1 MLKLTK
7 FNGLSATGRP
17 IQTSWESLTQ
27 QKLNIT
33 PTKLN
38 APATGFYE
46 LGGDGKRKNQN
57 VLKKNCLVVDIDH
70 PTMTIDEI
78 AGNIKDLQA
87 ILLTSWSHDPET
99 NSSKYRLIINTDRSV
114 IPEEYKNLFRG
125 FVQKYPFLLGQID
138 TSVNDHSRMFFDWS
152 ISPDRKHLAKK
163 VIVKGDPIRVDE
175 ILKHHKNN
183 QLSQSEKQDIGVTV
197 DYAELL
203 SQGVEQGDKE
213 FGGRHIAL
221 TKLIGHLLAKGFPHD
236 ELINL
241 CLTWNLKNKP
251 PLPKEEVIRAVE
263 DLIKLNKSKETVD
276 ENSSGL
282 FNLLTIKNLQKMP
295 PMKWLVK
302 KLLPEKGLACVFGPS
317 GSSKSF
323 LCLDL
328 ALSIASQPKWFDL
341 KVNNVPVLYIALEGV
356 SGIGRRLDAW
366 IKYKKIIPKYFFTII
381 ENFNLSQKKDVQ
393 KLQDSIKKINFQKGL
408 IIIDTFSQASPGMD
422 ENSVQDMTLLLSHL
436 KQIQEHSDSLVLIV
450 AHSGK
455 DASRGLRGSSCI
467 RAAMDTVLEVSS
479 ISETNKQWTVEK
491 SKDSQDG
498 GVYKYQ
504 LKEMILGLDEDN
516 QQITS
521 CVVKS
526 GEHLSFI
533 KAKPSG
539 KNQLM
544 AYKQIESQLEVSPIK
559 GLCSTDQEQPLLELE
574 DAINHVAK
582 GFISTEK
589 SKRRNQAKNVL
600 QNLIAN
606 GFVKLGAEN
615 GKEYI
620 WI

>member
-1 MLKLTK
+1 MLNLTK
-7 FNGLSATGRP
+7 FNGLSAIGKP
-17 IQTSWESLTQ
+17 IQISWDALTQ
-27 QKLNIT
+27 QKLNIISK
-33 PTKLN
+33 KLN

-46 LGGDGKRKNQN
+46 LGGDGNRKNQN
-57 VLKKNCLVVDIDH
+57 VLKKSCLVIDIDH
-70 PTMTIDEI
+70 PTMTMDEI
-78 AGNIKDLQA
+78 ASTVDDLQA
-87 ILLTSWSHDPET
+87 ILFTSWSHDPEN
-99 NSSKYRLIINTDRSV
+99 NSLKYRLIINTDRAV
-114 IPEEYKNLFRG
+114 LPEEYKSLFQG
-125 FVQKYPFLLGQID
+125 FIQKYPSLLGQID

-152 ISPDRKHLAKK
+152 ISPDRKHLARK
-163 VIVKGDPIRVDE
+163 VVLNGNPIQVDE
-175 ILKHHKNN
+175 IIKYHKNN
-183 QLSQSEKQDIGVTV
+183 SLSQSEKQDMGVTLN
-197 DYAELL
+197 YADLL
-203 SQGVEQGDKE
+203 SQGVKEGDKE

-221 TKLIGHLLAKGFPHD
+221 TRLIGHLLAKGFPHD

-251 PLPKEEVIRAVE
+251 PLPKEEVVRAVE
-263 DLIKLNKSKETVD
+263 DLIRLNKDKETV
-276 ENSSGL
+276 EEKSSDL
-282 FNLLTIKNLQKMP
+282 FNLLTIKNLQQMP

-328 ALSIASQPKWFDL
+328 ALSIASQPNWFDL
-341 KVNNVPVLYIALEGV
+341 KVKNVPVLYIALEGV
-356 SGIGRRLDAW
+356 SGVGRRLDAW
-366 IKYKKIIPKYFFTII
+366 IKYKKIVPKYFFTII
-381 ENFNLSQKKDVQ
+381 ENFNLSQKKDVR
-393 KLQDSIKKINFQKGL
+393 KLLDSIQKINFQKGL

-436 KQIQEHSDSLVLIV
+436 KQIQEHSQSLVLIV

-479 ISETNKQWTVEK
+479 ISETNKQWAVEK

-526 GEHLSFI
+526 GEYLSFI

-544 AYKQIESQLEVSPIK
+544 AYKQIESQLVHSLIK
-559 GLCSTDQEQPLLELE
+559 GLCSTEQEQPLLELE
-574 DAINHVAK
+574 DAIDQVAK

-606 GFVKLGAEN
+606 GFIKLGAEN
-615 GKEYI
+615 GKEYV

>member
-1 MLKLTK
+1 MLNLTK
-7 FNGLSATGRP
+7 YNGLSNQGRP
-17 IQTSWESLTQ
+17 FQISWDDFTNQPLILSSEKLRTS
-27 QKLNIT
+27 
-33 PTKLN
+33 
-38 APATGFYE
+38 ATGFYQ
-46 LGGDGKRKNQN
+46 LGGDGTRKNIN
-57 VLKKNCLVVDIDH
+57 VISKQPLVIDLDH
-70 PTMTIDEI
+70 PSMSMEQI
-78 AGNIKDLQA
+78 AEKLKGIQS
-87 ILLTSWSHDPET
+87 LLTTSWSHDPEH
-99 NSSKYRLIINTDRSV
+99 NSSKYRLIVNTDRAV
-114 IPEEYKNLFRG
+114 LPDEYKNLFQG
-125 FVQKYPFLLGQID
+125 FIQTHPFLLGQID
-138 TSVNDHSRMFFDWS
+138 TSVNDASRMFFDWS

-163 VIVKGDPIRVDE
+163 LILNGSPIQVDE
-175 ILKHHKNN
+175 IIKHYKNN
-183 QLSQSEKQDIGVTV
+183 SLSQSEKKDMGVTLN
-197 DYAELL
+197 YAGLL

-213 FGGRHIAL
+213 FGGRHVAL
-221 TKLIGHLLAKGFPHD
+221 TKLIGHLLAKGFPND

-263 DLIKLNKSKETVD
+263 DLIKLNKGKDSVE
-276 ENSSGL
+276 ENSSNL
-282 FNLLTIKNLQKMP
+282 FNLLTIKNLQQMP

-328 ALSIASQPKWFDL
+328 ALSIASQPNWFDL
-341 KVNNVPVLYIALEGV
+341 KVKNVPVLYIALEGV

-366 IKYKKIIPKYFFTII
+366 IKYKRIIPKYFFTII

-393 KLQDSIKKINFQKGL
+393 KLQDSIQKINFQKGL

-436 KQIQEHSDSLVLIV
+436 KQIQEHSQSLVLIV

-526 GEHLSFI
+526 GEYLSFI

-544 AYKQIESQLEVSPIK
+544 AYKQIENQLVQSPIK
-559 GLCSTDQEQPLLELE
+559 GLCSIDPEQPLLELE
-574 DAINHVAK
+574 DAIDYVAK

-606 GFVKLGAEN
+606 GFVKLGNEN